1 LCPVN
6 PVGSLFF
13 RERDLKIEKAE
24 RIKRLPPYLF
34 REIDRQKEEVR
45 AKGVDLI
52 DLGVGDPDI
61 PTPSHIIEALSKAA
75 ADPGNHQYPSYTGMD
90 DFNAAVARWY
100 KRRFNVDLDYGTEVV
115 TLIGSKEG
123 IAHIPLAFIDPGD
136 IALVASP
143 GYPVYHI
150 GTQFAGGEPYF
161 MDLLK
166 ENAFLP
172 DLESIPPEVAN
183 KAKMM
188 FINYPNNPTAAV
200 ADKSFFES
208 VVAFAKEYNVI
219 VCHDAA
225 YSEMTYDGYEP
236 PSFLEVDGAKSV
248 GIEFHSLSKTYNMT
262 GWRIGFAVGSSDVIG
277 GLGQI
282 KSNIDSGAFQ
292 AVQIAGIT
300 ALEGDQ
306 ACVEKMRGTYQERR
320 DILVAGLRSA
330 GLSVEKPSATFYL
343 WVEVPQGYTS
353 AGFAS
358 LLLTEAGIVTTPG
371 NGFGAAGEGYIRM
384 ALTVDR
390 DRIREAVQRI
400 SRLGPFAH

>member
-1 LCPVN
+1 M
-6 PVGSLFF
+6 
-13 RERDLKIEKAE
+13 KIEKAE
-24 RIKRLPPYLF
+24 RLKRLPPYLF
-34 REIDRQKEEVR
+34 KEIDRQKEEVR
-45 AKGVDLI
+45 AKGVDII

-61 PTPSHIIEALSKAA
+61 PTPPHIIEALKKAA
-75 ADPGNHQYPSYTGMD
+75 ADAANHQYPSYTGMD

-100 KRRFNVDLDYGTEVV
+100 KRRFDVDLDHSSEVV

-123 IAHIPLAFIDPGD
+123 IAHIPLAFIDRGD
-136 IALVASP
+136 IALCASP

-150 GTQFAGGEPYF
+150 GTQFAGGEAYF

-172 DLESIPPEVAN
+172 DLESIPAEVAN

-200 ADKSFFES
+200 ADKGFFES
-208 VVAFAKEYNVI
+208 VVAFAEKYNVI
-219 VCHDAA
+219 VCHDGA
-225 YSEMTYDGYEP
+225 YSEMTFDGYEP

-262 GWRIGFAVGSSDVIG
+262 GWRIGFAVGSSDVIS

-306 ACVEKMRGTYQERR
+306 ACVAEMRSTYQERR
-320 DILVAGLRSA
+320 DILVDGLNSV
-330 GLSVEKPSATFYL
+330 GLSAEKPRATFYV
-343 WVEVPQGYTS
+343 WVEVPKGYTS
-353 AGFAS
+353 AGLTS
-358 LLLTEAGIVTTPG
+358 LLLKEAGIVTTPG
-371 NGFGAAGEGYIRM
+371 NGFGSAGEGYIRM

-390 DRIREAVQRI
+390 DRMQEAVQRI
-400 SRLGPFAH
+400 ERVGL

>member
-1 LCPVN
+1 MGFKLDN
-6 PVGSLFF
+6 PVRSLVF
-13 RERDLKIEKAE
+13 RERNLKIEKAE

-52 DLGVGDPDI
+52 DLGVGDPDL
-61 PTPSHIIEALSKAA
+61 PTPGHIIEAANRAA

-123 IAHIPLAFIDPGD
+123 IAHIPLAFINNGD
-136 IALVASP
+136 VALVASP

-166 ENAFLP
+166 ENGFLP
-172 DLESIPPEVAN
+172 DLESIPPDVAN

-208 VVAFAKEYNVI
+208 VVAFAEKYNVI

-306 ACVEKMRGTYQERR
+306 ACVEEMRQTYQERR
-320 DILVAGLRSA
+320 DILVDGLRSA
-330 GLSVEKPSATFYL
+330 GLSAEKPRATFYV
-343 WVEVPQGYTS
+343 WVEVPEGYTS
-353 AGFAS
+353 AKFAS

-390 DRIREAVQRI
+390 DRIREAVKRI
-400 SRLGPFAH
+400 EGIGA